1 MFVGSFGGDPIQFQ
15 FDVAD
20 AIDQFKAS
28 GVTNLLVDVTEN
40 GGSFL
45 LRLIPGNLTR
55 VYARRIHLSGTIPC
69 CIPCW
74 Y

>member
-40 GGSFL
+40 GGSF
-45 LRLIPGNLTR
+45 TSF
-55 VYARRIHLSGTIPC
+55 A
-69 CIPCW
+69 
-74 Y
+74 